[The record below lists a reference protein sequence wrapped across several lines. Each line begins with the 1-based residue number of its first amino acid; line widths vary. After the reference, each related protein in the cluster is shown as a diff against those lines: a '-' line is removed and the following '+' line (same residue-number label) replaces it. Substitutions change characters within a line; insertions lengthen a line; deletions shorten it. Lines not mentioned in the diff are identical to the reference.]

1 MTSTEWWTELKS
13 ITLHAEGD
21 QPPMWPAGASPE
33 YRAARFALS
42 ESERA
47 LRDQAEAVAAQ
58 RRALP
63 DGAVLPDYP
72 LCEGPAELGSDGP
85 VRAVRLTELFD
96 GHPELVVYHLMY
108 HPDDEVPCPMCSM
121 WVDGLAGVA
130 KHLTQ
135 RAGLAVIAK
144 APLARLRG
152 YGRTRGWQRLRLV
165 SALDSPMLTDLGVE
179 GSRGGQFPA
188 FSVFRMD
195 GDQVRHVL
203 TQSADYPDR
212 SPRGIDLL
220 SPVWNV
226 FDLLPSG
233 RADWLPNN
241 IYPVA
246 RT

>member
-1 MTSTEWWTELKS
+1 MTGTEWWTELKS
-13 ITLHAEGD
+13 ITLHTEGD
-21 QPPMWPAGASPE
+21 QPPMWPAGASQD
-33 YRAARFALS
+33 YRAARLALA
-42 ESERA
+42 EAERR

-63 DGAVLPDYP
+63 DGVGLPDYP
-72 LCEGPAELGSDGP
+72 LLAGPADLDRDGP
-85 VRAVRLTELFD
+85 ASTVRLTELFD
-96 GHPELVVYHLMY
+96 GHAELVVYHLMF
-108 HPDDEVPCPMCSM
+108 HPEDEVPCPMCSM

-130 KHLTQ
+130 AHLSQ

-144 APLARLRG
+144 APLARLRT
-152 YGRTRGWQRLRLV
+152 YGRTRRWHRLRLV

-179 GSRGGQFPA
+179 GSQGGQFPA
-188 FSVFRMD
+188 FSVFRMH

-220 SPVWNV
+220 SPVWNA

-233 RADWLPNN
+233 RGDWLPNN